1 MHGNQFESN
10 GFTIWGSVL
19 LLLGIGFS
27 IIALVDN
34 GQGII
39 FSLFL
44 LILGIILLIIGSYI
58 THLGELVLRDKKNN
72 NIETSEHQ
80 EIKEDNWDKI
90 DKKLAAA
97 KIKVKSGFLENKNSL
112 KVRLKELKD
121 LLDEGLITEDEYNKK
136 KNKLLDLD

>member
-1 MHGNQFESN
+1 MNLYYE
-10 GFTIWGSVL
+10 T
-19 LLLGIGFS
+19 
-27 IIALVDN
+27 
-34 GQGII
+34 
-39 FSLFL
+39 
-44 LILGIILLIIGSYI
+44 
-58 THLGELVLRDKKNN
+58 KKNN

>member
-58 THLGELVLRDKKNN
+58 THLGELVLRDKKK
-72 NIETSEHQ
+72 Q
-80 EIKEDNWDKI
+80 
-90 DKKLAAA
+90 
-97 KIKVKSGFLENKNSL
+97 
-112 KVRLKELKD
+112 
-121 LLDEGLITEDEYNKK
+121 
-136 KNKLLDLD
+136 